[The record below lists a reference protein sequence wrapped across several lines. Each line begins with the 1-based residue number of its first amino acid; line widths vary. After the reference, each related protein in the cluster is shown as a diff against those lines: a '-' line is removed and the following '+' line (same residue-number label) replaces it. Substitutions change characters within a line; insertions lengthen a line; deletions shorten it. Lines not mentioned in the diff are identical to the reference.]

1 MLSLLPLKIGTTV
14 PLPFFICPVQAGFP
28 SPADDWLET
37 PLDINELL
45 ITRPAATYLLRVAGD
60 SMTPTLEDGDLLVV
74 DRSVNPRS
82 GQIVVAAVAGDLTV
96 KRLGRG
102 RLEADNPSH
111 PPIILQE
118 DEELVIWGVV
128 CHVIRSFSTA
138 RGR

>member
-1 MLSLLPLKIGTTV
+1 MFLVSLRAGISLPL
-14 PLPFFICPVQAGFP
+14 PYFSCPVPAGFP
-28 SPADDWLET
+28 SPADDWLEC

-45 ITRPAATYLLRVAGD
+45 ISRPAATYLLRVAGD

-74 DRSVNPRS
+74 DRSVNPRP

-102 RLEADNPSH
+102 RLEADNPAH

-128 CHVIRSFSTA
+128 CHVIRSFSSA